1 MSPAG
6 TAPDAARARLIGWA
20 LMTGCTAI
28 MLGFYQMDWWIGGLV
43 VMGAVAMPGAMFSL
57 TQRARSRP
65 WAFFAAYLLLFT
77 VPLLVSVL
85 PQTTIRII
93 GTARVP
99 VTDLRPDPALGI
111 MFTETAHHTSG
122 NAPMR
127 STTRFDLAPLAGPQI
142 DPAAPRE
149 LWAIRFI
156 GRGGPRTTLDW
167 GEATFEALEAPPHLH
182 ALAHRAA
189 AQAAERHGLALAA
202 RPRFVIWVP
211 DEADRV
217 AAGRRAMAGAF
228 AAGMALW
235 AGFIWLADRPVPS
248 APSRP
253 GPGAPK
259 VNSARPSRMKPGPKP
274 PVRLRKGRK
283 RR

>member
-1 MSPAG
+1 M
-6 TAPDAARARLIGWA
+6 AASAA
-20 LMTGCTAI
+20 L
-28 MLGFYQMDWWIGGLV
+28 MLGFYQMDWWVAGLV
-43 VMGAVAMPGAMFSL
+43 ALGVPAILGPFWVLTARAMA
-57 TQRARSRP
+57 RP
-65 WAFFAAYLLLFT
+65 WPLLSAVMLLYA

-127 STTRFDLAPLAGPQI
+127 STIRFDLAPLAGPRI

-189 AQAAERHGLALAA
+189 VLAAERHGLALAA

-211 DEADRV
+211 DAADRV

-235 AGFIWLADRPVPS
+235 AGFVWLADRPVPP
-248 APSRP
+248 APARP
-253 GPGAPK
+253 GPGAPSPGG
-259 VNSARPSRMKPGPKP
+259 NRPRRPKQGPQP
-274 PVRLRKGRK
+274 QAMPRKTRK